1 MYTLDFFKTQSSHF
15 LVSSAAASKQLQLGS
30 VFSHTGFPV
39 TSGELLPAGNK

>member
-15 LVSSAAASKQLQLGS
+15 LVSSVAASKQLQLGS